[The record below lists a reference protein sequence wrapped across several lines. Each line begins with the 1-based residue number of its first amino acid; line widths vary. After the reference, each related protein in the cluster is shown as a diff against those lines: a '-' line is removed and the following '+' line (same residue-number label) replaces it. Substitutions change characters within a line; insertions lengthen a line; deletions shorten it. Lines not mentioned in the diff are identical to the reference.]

1 VDSKPPQLKI
11 HRMQQLRMIDIVYG
25 GQRRRLQRTGL
36 R

>member
-1 VDSKPPQLKI
+1 MNI

-25 GQRRRLQRTGL
+25 AQRRRLQRTGL